1 MLILSRKK
9 EESIIIDGNIE
20 VKIISIDE
28 GKVKLGISAPK
39 NVEIHRKEIYLQ
51 IQNENKAAA
60 SSKLDLNDIKKL
72 FL

>member
-9 EESIIIDGNIE
+9 EESIIIDENIE

-28 GKVKLGISAPK
+28 GKVRLGISAPK
-39 NVEIHRKEIYLQ
+39 NVEIHRKEVYLQ

>member
-1 MLILSRKK
+1 VLILSRKK
-9 EESIIIDGNIE
+9 EESIIIDENIE

-28 GKVKLGISAPK
+28 GKVRLGISAPK
-39 NVEIHRKEIYLQ
+39 NVEIHRKEVYLQ